1 VQFGVTF
8 SSPITLGPDHYF
20 FVPQVELDS
29 GNFLWLSAPRP
40 IVPPGTAF
48 PPGVTDLQTWIR
60 DEALQPDWLRV
71 GTDIVGGN
79 PAPTF
84 NATFSLTGETVPG
97 PIAGAGLP
105 GLIFAA
111 GGLLGWWRR
120 RRKTA

>member
-1 VQFGVTF
+1 V
-8 SSPITLGPDHYF
+8 L
-20 FVPQVELDS
+20 
-29 GNFLWLSAPRP
+29 
-40 IVPPGTAF
+40 PGTAF